1 MTRFKAAVML
11 SFLKI
16 SIDFLFTL
24 IIEPIAQYLTQS
36 ELALFP
42 CRRILKLILQVANF

>member
-1 MTRFKAAVML
+1 ML

-24 IIEPIAQYLTQS
+24 IIELFAQYLTQS
-36 ELALFP
+36 ELALYA
-42 CRRILKLILQVANF
+42 CRMILKLILQVANF